1 MQKQGHALG
10 KLHLLYIT
18 TKILDSTPMKNWT
31 MHPVSGGTK
40 NLNRNG
46 YLVFHGCSSFWIPS
60 QYRRWINIIR
70 YWNRGVSAL
79 PEMFLKLITI
89 DAETIGV
96 VI

>member
-1 MQKQGHALG
+1 MAIQYFMGVHRFAT
-10 KLHLLYIT
+10 LLAVYGDT
-18 TKILDSTPMKNWT
+18 
-31 MHPVSGGTK
+31 G
-40 NLNRNG
+40 
-46 YLVFHGCSSFWIPS
+46 WIPS

-70 YWNRGVSAL
+70 YWNRDVSAL